1 MLLDLLIG
9 AVVTLLLGLPV
20 FVWGDQISDGPWK
33 TPILVAALTISM
45 AAGIATFARKY
56 RERIVPIASIYI
68 VVMFAV
74 LLYLAFVIGWGR
86 GKVEL

>member
-1 MLLDLLIG
+1 MLLDLLIA

-20 FVWGDQISDGPWK
+20 FLWGDQIPDGWWK
-33 TPILVAALTISM
+33 PPFLVAALAFSM

-56 RERIVPIASIYI
+56 RERIVPIASIYV

-74 LLYLAFVIGWGR
+74 LLYLAFAIGWSR
-86 GKVEL
+86 GLVEL